1 MDVFDEVERRELNT
15 STDQLFVSRKHSASF
30 YYYYLAWHAQVD
42 KAMIP
47 LHVLPFLPVNSSF
60 SATRNQ
66 VRTFCLFSIGLIIE
80 SFNVGSSKI
89 STIWS

>member
-15 STDQLFVSRKHSASF
+15 SMHKSF
-30 YYYYLAWHAQVD
+30 LLVIHLVFFHLAWHAQVE

-47 LHVLPFLPVNSSF
+47 LHVVPFLPVNPSF

-66 VRTFCLFSIGLIIE
+66 VLTFFIISPSNSE
-80 SFNVGSSKI
+80 
-89 STIWS
+89 